1 MPWAYT
7 DVYSYSHEWH
17 FMPGENSR
25 MVVCGGRGS
34 PGVWAREKID
44 PKGHILLSDDGG
56 ENWRVTTNGIAKENP
71 WMPWV
76 LLHHPTESN
85 SLFCG
90 MGDGARGYGFDP
102 KIRGRGG
109 LYLSRDRGESWEAVL
124 KDTPSI
130 LTAWVAPN

>member
-1 MPWAYT
+1 
-7 DVYSYSHEWH
+7 
-17 FMPGENSR
+17 
-25 MVVCGGRGS
+25 MVLCGGRGS

-44 PKGHILLSDDGG
+44 PRGHILLSDDGG
-56 ENWRVTTNGIAKENP
+56 ENWRVTTGGLAKENP

-76 LLHHPTESN
+76 LLHHPTDAN

-90 MGDGARGYGFDP
+90 AGDGARGYGFDP
-102 KIRGRGG
+102 KVKGRGG
-109 LYLSRDRGESWEAVL
+109 LYVSRDRGESWEVLL